1 MKTVLFLFATSFFAN
16 LYAQTSVSPVECI
29 APFYHGVA
37 SGDPLS
43 DRVIIWTRITPQ
55 DFGQTLVGTYHMAT
69 DDQFQNIV
77 ATGTYSTDS
86 TVDFTVKIDVV
97 GLQPNT
103 FYYYEF
109 EHNGAYSLVGRTKT
123 LPVGDIQNMRLAC
136 VSCAN
141 LESGYFNVYDAI
153 ANRND
158 VDAVLMLGDYIY
170 EYESG
175 GFGPNGNIDRIWDPA
190 VEIVDLNE
198 YRLRYNSYRMDYALR
213 KLHQN
218 FPWIC
223 IWDDHE
229 TANDAYKDGAEN
241 HQVNEGPW
249 NVRKDNGK
257 RAYFEWIP
265 IRPKAPG
272 NQQIYRTFELG
283 NLAKIIMLD
292 TRLEGREVQLNA
304 NDANFSDTSRTL
316 LGNTQMTWLK
326 NELSSTTQPWKILG
340 NQVMVGAVNLLGS
353 PVNTDSW
360 DGYPAERQRLF
371 NHLISQNIDNT
382 VVVTGDIHTSWALNL
397 QNGNTPVGVEF
408 VSPSV
413 TSPGSPINLSALI
426 TVQNPHIKY
435 VELTKK
441 GFVLVDIDTNR
452 VQGDWYNISTIDQMD
467 PSNSCVK
474 SYITN
479 NGSNSLTLANSPSI
493 GHGPFL
499 QSLADPCSRFA
510 GINSPDLGIVV
521 GVYPN
526 PANQLIK
533 IQSYDLPIESIT
545 VYGSNGEIVKT
556 PYSINPWSNGMT
568 ITSIDIS
575 TLNAGNYFI
584 RINNENQ
591 KTCGLKS
598 IPFTK
603 F

>member
-1 MKTVLFLFATSFFAN
+1 MKSILFLFAISCFAN

-371 NHLISQNIDNT
+371 NHLSSQNIDNT

-413 TSPGSPINLSALI
+413 TSPGAPINLSALI
-426 TVQNPHIKY
+426 TAQNPHIKY

-452 VQGDWYNISTIDQMD
+452 VQGDWYNISTLDQMD
-467 PSNSCVK
+467 PTNSCVK

-510 GINSPDLGIVV
+510 GINSPDLGIIV

-545 VYGSNGEIVKT
+545 IYGSNGEIIKT

-575 TLNAGNYFI
+575 TLKAGNYFI

>member
-1 MKTVLFLFATSFFAN
+1 MKSILFLFAISCFAN
-16 LYAQTSVSPVECI
+16 LYSQTSVSPVECI

-37 SGDPLS
+37 SGDPLN

-55 DFGQTLVGTYHMAT
+55 DFGQTLVGTYHVAT

-77 ATGTYSTDS
+77 TSGTYTTDS
-86 TVDFTVKIDVV
+86 TVDFTVKIDVM

-123 LPVGDIQNMRLAC
+123 LPIGDVQNMRLAC

-158 VDAVLMLGDYIY
+158 VDAILMLGDYIY
-170 EYESG
+170 EYETG

-198 YRLRYNSYRMDYALR
+198 YRLRYSSYRMDYALR

-229 TANDAYKDGAEN
+229 TANDAYKDGAQN
-241 HQVNEGPW
+241 HQVNEGSW
-249 NVRKDNGK
+249 SARKDNGK

-371 NHLISQNIDNT
+371 NHLSSQNIDNT

-397 QNGNTPVGVEF
+397 QNGNIPVGVEF

-413 TSPGSPINLSALI
+413 TSPGSPINLSTLI
-426 TVQNPHIKY
+426 TIQNAHIKY

-452 VQGDWYNISTIDQMD
+452 VQGDWYYINTLDQMD
-467 PSNSCVK
+467 PTNSCVK
-474 SYITN
+474 SYITS

-493 GHGPFL
+493 GHGPFS
-499 QSLADPCSRFA
+499 QSLAEPCSRFA
-510 GINSPDLGIVV
+510 GLNSPDLGIIV

-545 VYGSNGEIVKT
+545 VYGSNGEIIKT

-575 TLNAGNYFI
+575 TLKVGNYFI

-591 KTCGLKS
+591 NTRGLKS

-603 F
+603 Y

>member
-1 MKTVLFLFATSFFAN
+1 MKSILFLFAISYFATI
-16 LYAQTSVSPVECI
+16 YSQTSVSPVECI

-55 DFGQTLVGTYHMAT
+55 DFGQSLVGTYHMAT

-77 ATGTYSTDS
+77 ATGTYTTDS
-86 TVDFTVKIDVV
+86 TVDFTVKIDVI

-109 EHNGAYSLVGRTKT
+109 EYNGAYSLVGRTKT
-123 LPVGDIQNMRLAC
+123 LPIGDVENMRLAC

-170 EYESG
+170 EYETG

-198 YRLRYNSYRMDYALR
+198 YRLRYSSYRMDYALR

-229 TANDAYKDGAEN
+229 TANDAYKDGAQN

-371 NHLISQNIDNT
+371 NHLSSQNIDNT

-413 TSPGSPINLSALI
+413 TSPGAPINLSALI
-426 TVQNPHIKY
+426 TAQNPHIKY

-441 GFVLVDIDTNR
+441 GFVLVDIDANR
-452 VQGDWYNISTIDQMD
+452 VQGDWYNISTLDQMD
-467 PSNSCVK
+467 PTNSCVK

-510 GINSPDLGIVV
+510 GINSPDLGIIV

-533 IQSYDLPIESIT
+533 IQSYDLSIESVT
-545 VYGSNGEIVKT
+545 VYGSNGEIIKT

-575 TLNAGNYFI
+575 TLKAGNYFL

-598 IPFTK
+598 IPFVK
-603 F
+603 N

>member
-1 MKTVLFLFATSFFAN
+1 MKTVLFLFAISFFAN

-55 DFGQTLVGTYHMAT
+55 DFGQTLIGTYHMAT

-77 ATGTYSTDS
+77 ASGTYTTDS
-86 TVDFTVKIDVV
+86 TVDFTVKIDVM

-158 VDAVLMLGDYIY
+158 VDAILMLGDYIY

-371 NHLISQNIDNT
+371 NHLSSQNIDNT

-397 QNGNTPVGVEF
+397 QNGNSPVGVEF

-413 TSPGSPINLSALI
+413 TSPGVPINLSALI
-426 TVQNPHIKY
+426 TAQNPHIKY

-441 GFVLVDIDTNR
+441 GFVLVDIDPSR
-452 VQGDWYNISTIDQMD
+452 VQGDWYNISTLDQMD
-467 PSNSCVK
+467 PTNSCVK

-545 VYGSNGEIVKT
+545 VYGSNGEIIKT

-575 TLNAGNYFI
+575 TLMAGNYFI

-603 F
+603 Y

>member
-1 MKTVLFLFATSFFAN
+1 MKTVLFLFAISFFAN

-77 ATGTYSTDS
+77 ASGTYTTDS
-86 TVDFTVKIDVV
+86 TVDFTVKIDVL

-371 NHLISQNIDNT
+371 NHISSQNIDNT

-452 VQGDWYNISTIDQMD
+452 VQGDWYNISTLDQMD
-467 PSNSCVK
+467 PTNSCVK

-545 VYGSNGEIVKT
+545 VYGSNGEIIKT

-575 TLNAGNYFI
+575 TLKAGNYFI
-584 RINNENQ
+584 RINNGNQ

-603 F
+603 Y